1 MKAWILLNH
10 SCQTLPGFCS
20 MKQLGVFL
28 LLLDGMLVHRRS
40 FPCNLLGF
48 PNNFLVPIYTP
59 GWREALWELSVLP
72 KNTTQCPRPGLE
84 PGPLAL
90 GMSALTIRPPY
101 ELLFF
106 DVYYICLSRNSHSIG
121 FCYMIAINGKK
132 FTKRMVRVSKSNFV
146 LKKAAEHA
154 FVEKRDYIRP

>member
-1 MKAWILLNH
+1 MKAWILLDH

-28 LLLDGMLVHRRS
+28 LLLDGMLVHCRS

-84 PGPLAL
+84 PGPRAL
-90 GMSALTIRPPY
+90 GMSALTMRPPY
-101 ELLFF
+101 LPQLVSYDCNIRQINTKPEVNYFITFVFLFL
-106 DVYYICLSRNSHSIG
+106 VTGNSAFEIADSIMG
-121 FCYMIAINGKK
+121 ATNLIHMFARLVI
-132 FTKRMVRVSKSNFV
+132 F
-146 LKKAAEHA
+146 
-154 FVEKRDYIRP
+154 